1 MEHLEDKKRK
11 AVARAFFKGSAAIV
25 MEIWLKFF
33 LDDEKKNYY
42 QTKQKKYFF
51 FFVFVLL
58 HHPPKKRN
66 NDSPIYNVRVI
77 FITSKYYNIRFVVCS
92 VTLLSLHCTTATN
105 TAV

>member
-42 QTKQKKYFF
+42 QTKQKKI
-51 FFVFVLL
+51 LL
-58 HHPPKKRN
+58 LCFCS
-66 NDSPIYNVRVI
+66 SPSP
-77 FITSKYYNIRFVVCS
+77 TKEK
-92 VTLLSLHCTTATN
+92 
-105 TAV
+105 

>member
-42 QTKQKKYFF
+42 QTKQKKILLLCFF
-51 FFVFVLL
+51 CS
-58 HHPPKKRN
+58 
-66 NDSPIYNVRVI
+66 SPSP
-77 FITSKYYNIRFVVCS
+77 TKEK
-92 VTLLSLHCTTATN
+92 
-105 TAV
+105 

>member
-42 QTKQKKYFF
+42 QTKQKKR
-51 FFVFVLL
+51 LL
-58 HHPPKKRN
+58 LGCCSS
-66 NDSPIYNVRVI
+66 SPSP
-77 FITSKYYNIRFVVCS
+77 TKEK
-92 VTLLSLHCTTATN
+92 
-105 TAV
+105 